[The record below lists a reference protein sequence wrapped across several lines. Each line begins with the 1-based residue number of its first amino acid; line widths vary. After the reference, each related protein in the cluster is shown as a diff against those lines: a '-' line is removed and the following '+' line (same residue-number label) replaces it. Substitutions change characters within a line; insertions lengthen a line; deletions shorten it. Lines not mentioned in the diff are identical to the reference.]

1 VTPRSLGGPFWRFWS
16 ATSLSALGDGFTYV
30 ALPLLAARLT
40 DDPSRVALVA
50 GAEYTAWLAFGLV
63 SGALADRWE
72 RRRIM
77 AVTDIVRI
85 GLFGGFAALV
95 AADQATVTILVVLAF
110 VAGMLGILNQNAASA
125 YLPAIVG
132 RDQLEPA
139 NAWLQAGL
147 VVPSLFVGPALGGLL
162 FVASPSLPFTVD
174 AVSYLVSAGLVLS
187 IRSSR
192 PAAAEAGTSNLL
204 GQMGEGL
211 RWLWDCHILRVL
223 CMLLALVNGTF
234 AAVSGIL
241 VLYAQEVLGL
251 SERGYG
257 FLLSVI
263 ALGTVAG
270 SALASTANR
279 VLGSARIVAFL
290 MVAQGVAMLAV
301 AATGSLAV
309 AVAGFFVGGLASG
322 LWNIATIS
330 LRQRIVPD
338 RLLGR
343 VTSAYRLVGLGAM
356 PVGAFSGGALAR
368 AYGLT
373 SPLFVGGVLSLLGTL
388 AALRWFTP
396 RDVAAALEDA
406 ASSADPEAD
415 GLSA

>member
-1 VTPRSLGGPFWRFWS
+1 MRAPRLGAPFWRFWTA
-16 ATSLSALGDGFTYV
+16 ATLSALGDGFTFV

-40 DDPSRVALVA
+40 RDPSRIALVA
-50 GAEYTAWLAFGLV
+50 GAEYTAWLMFGLV

-77 AVTDIVRI
+77 AMTDLVRI
-85 GLFGGFAALV
+85 GLFGAFAAVV
-95 AADQATVTILVVLAF
+95 AADRATVSVLVVLAF
-110 VAGMLGILNQNAASA
+110 CAGTLGILNQNSASA
-125 YLPAIVG
+125 YLPTLVS

-147 VVPSLFVGPALGGLL
+147 VVPSTFVGPALGALL
-162 FVASPSLPFTVD
+162 FVTAASLPFSVD
-174 AVSYLVSAGLVLS
+174 AFSFLVSAVLVLS
-187 IRSSR
+187 IRRSR
-192 PAAAEAGTSNLL
+192 PSVGEAPSGSLL
-204 GQMGEGL
+204 AQMGEGL
-211 RWLWDCHILRVL
+211 RWLWDSQVLRVL
-223 CMLLALVNGTF
+223 CLLLALVNGTF

-257 FLLSVI
+257 LLLSVI
-263 ALGTVAG
+263 AVGTVAG
-270 SALASTANR
+270 SALARNATR
-279 VLGSARIVAFL
+279 TLGPAKIVPLL
-290 MVAQGVAMLAV
+290 MLTQGAAMLAI

-309 AVAGFFVGGLASG
+309 AVAGFFFGGLASG

-356 PVGAFSGGALAR
+356 PLGALGGGALAR
-368 AYGLT
+368 AYSLTGTLAVAGGL
-373 SPLFVGGVLSLLGTL
+373 SVLGTV
-388 AALRWFTP
+388 AALRWFTA
-396 RDVAAALEDA
+396 RDVAGALA
-406 ASSADPEAD
+406 TAHP
-415 GLSA
+415 GK